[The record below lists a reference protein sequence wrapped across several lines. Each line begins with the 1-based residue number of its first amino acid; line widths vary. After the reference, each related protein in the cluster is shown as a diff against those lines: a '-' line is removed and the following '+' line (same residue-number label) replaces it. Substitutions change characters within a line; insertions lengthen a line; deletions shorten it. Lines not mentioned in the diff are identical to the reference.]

1 MIVEAMKEFS
11 QAFRSARVE
20 NELKPEQLADMKDSL
35 GTYYQSDFSW
45 QYMDKNNG
53 EPPAEPPLKFRNA
66 EKPGI
71 AAEIVY
77 TVG

>member
-20 NELKPEQLADMKDSL
+20 NELTPEQLADMKDSL
-35 GTYYQSDFSW
+35 GTYYQSDFSR

-53 EPPAEPPLKFRNA
+53 EAPNVAAQLETRLPIDYPL
-66 EKPGI
+66 
-71 AAEIVY
+71 AA
-77 TVG
+77 